1 MASLKVFPG
10 RRRARAVGASPFSQ
24 RRTPKGHVLTANG
37 RTELTASKSGLR
49 RVEEPP
55 AGRLLFQLVACVVV
69 CFEVGP
75 EQP

>member
-24 RRTPKGHVLTANG
+24 RRTPKGRVLTANG
-37 RTELTASKSGLR
+37 RTELTASKSGLG

>member
-24 RRTPKGHVLTANG
+24 RRTPKGRVLTANG

-55 AGRLLFQLVACVVV
+55 GRLLFQLVACVVV

>member
-24 RRTPKGHVLTANG
+24 RRTPKGRVLTANG

>member
-24 RRTPKGHVLTANG
+24 RRTPKGRVLTANG

-49 RVEEPP
+49 KEEPP
-55 AGRLLFQLVACVVV
+55 AGRLLFQLVACVVY
-69 CFEVGP
+69 FEVGP